1 MSFRTQITPLRR
13 ADIPELSKFL
23 ISGMGFPETVSFY
36 ASEVLSWKYFDGPSA
51 SSGDSVRSLVARSE
65 GRIVGHVGM
74 RPGQF
79 IIFRDGATLVSTMRA
94 TDWLSAAAHPGL
106 GAFLMREVF
115 ATSKTQY
122 AFGGTVAAEA
132 LFPLL
137 GFEKK
142 PKVAQFRKV
151 LAPFHRIHTSGF
163 RKWARPVKDLWS
175 VLRSR
180 TLPVTQT
187 VELLSTPAFT
197 EEIDGL
203 QQQSSLRIVT
213 CQRNH
218 LLLNYLLRCP
228 LSDFSGW
235 TIHTSQRLIGF
246 AVLKIE
252 PRGRIRFGTIADCW
266 LDTEDPTF
274 WQAAVAALVDR
285 LRAQSVDDVKCYA
298 TTPSLHTALL
308 WNGFTKCGE
317 KDVYIRDPQQL
328 LPRDIGFGLSRFELD
343 G

>member
-1 MSFRTQITPLRR
+1 MTSGTQITPLRR
-13 ADIPELSKFL
+13 ADIPELSQFL
-23 ISGMGFPETVSFY
+23 ISGGGHRATS
-36 ASEVLSWKYFDGPSA
+36 SHLSHEVLSWKYFDGPSGP
-51 SSGDSVRSLVARSE
+51 SGDSVCSLIARSA

-79 IIFRDGATLVSTMRA
+79 IISGDGATPVSTMRA
-94 TDWLSAAAHPGL
+94 TDWLSSAAHPGL
-106 GAFLMREVF
+106 GAFLMREAF

-122 AFGGTVAAEA
+122 AVAGLAAAQA
-132 LFPLL
+132 LFPSL

-142 PKVAQFRKV
+142 PKVAVFHKV
-151 LAPFHRIHTSGF
+151 LAPFHRMHTDGF
-163 RKWARPVKDLWS
+163 GKWARTAKDIWS

-187 VELLSTPAFT
+187 VELQSTPTFT

-203 QQQSSLRIVT
+203 QRRSSLRIVT
-213 CQRNH
+213 CQRDH

-235 TIHTSQRLIGF
+235 TIHTSQRMIGF
-246 AVLKIE
+246 AVLKVE
-252 PRGRIRFGTIADCW
+252 PRRPIRFGTIADCW

-285 LRAQSVDDVKCYA
+285 LRALSADDVKCYA
-298 TTPSLHTALL
+298 TTPSLHAALL
-308 WNGFTKCGE
+308 WNGFTKWGAN
-317 KDVYIRDPQQL
+317 DVYVRDRQQL
-328 LPRDIGFGLSRFELD
+328 LPRDLSFGLSRFELD